1 MATQYS
7 NKPIVTN
14 GLVYALDFGNQKS
27 YVSGSTSAFNLV
39 YSTTTSSL
47 NSYNSGQKGVVIGN
61 LYQFTMLDGH
71 PYISSSYF
79 LTQALTFLDTA
90 SEYTVTAIVEPKAG
104 NYSGEP
110 RYLAS
115 NLTAAGRTWGITYGT
130 SGFTQYGI
138 NDGNASIYSRQYPV
152 GTSRQHV
159 TYRYKS
165 GSFDFFVN
173 GVPVSA
179 SAINP
184 STFFRYQYGGGLT
197 IGSPLDYLS
206 PTPQGYAFSGSL
218 GLFYIYNRALS
229 SNEIYSNYLIAAQ
242 RYGLPT
248 PAKPYSLDE
257 NAYLFLQSAGI
268 TDPIITSSINTFVLG
283 LKSAS
288 LWDKMIAI
296 YPFVGTGSVG
306 VNLTGSHR
314 WNLKEPSLVTYPLSF
329 TGSWNGSVS
338 GSTPSGSGTNITA
351 GGITPSTYYPNYSS
365 SNAHISIL
373 SYDTPTSSS
382 MLAGT
387 GMTREVAVSTLAGDY
402 GTPAA
407 AYSVRKVRTAYSG
420 ALMDVRRSIDNVTQ
434 SIGYVSNGDLDTG
447 SLLNFANAVGENS
460 PGSYSGL
467 AAAYSLRRV
476 SASYSGNAIDV
487 RRSDNVTSSIGFD
500 ASGNLNTG
508 SLLSFAYIENRFLY
522 SNAFNSSSY
531 WGLANSSIT
540 PNSILGP
547 DSTTSASLYT
557 VSAGGAG
564 ESFIRAEVT
573 NLQINGVYT
582 AAIYAKKG
590 DLQYFRLRT
599 LYADGG
605 NGDCFFDLN
614 TGLTASKASGQT
626 TAMVDVGNGWYRC
639 SVSTQKTYTFNYFDI
654 GFSNGQSK
662 YPTVSGTGYIANAQ
676 ISSGSTTLPYLE
688 TTTNSGSTYLTTYVT
703 QWYDQSGNNRHATQ
717 TATGSQ
723 PLIVSSGSLVTQNNR
738 PSLYFRQTDLITM
751 AGLHDQTNLDQYF
764 VISSSDSVV
773 AYPFGNGTTRF
784 GPVGVPADG
793 NAFIYANYGSPSV
806 YTNGALFTG
815 STRGDVWNAI
825 SGKKV
830 VVHQSASTSGWASYN
845 LGSTGSIG
853 LVYTSYVQ
861 ELIAYTSSVSA
872 SRTFL
877 ENNINNYYSI
887 YTSSNA
893 GYVARWY
900 DQSGNNRH
908 ATQTTTARQPLIVSS
923 GSVYIKNTKPALGMG
938 RRQLNATFP
947 YNNSNTTIY
956 NVFTYETGSNY
967 FILSNNSISI
977 PGGVISWASTNA
989 YGAYRDGGFTGN
1001 YLTTGQYLGVN
1012 LYRTSLFESY
1022 ANGSTA
1028 YTSSAG
1034 NITGSINI
1042 SNIVIGDYPDYVT
1055 DESTLQE
1062 LILYPNDQSVNRGA
1076 TSYGI
1081 NNYYNIYPQTSSFT
1095 TSSFAIYATSGSVSA
1110 SLNNDLVSGISSTG
1124 PLGFITVSRTGS
1136 NSLTI
1141 ARNGVTSSFAVPAS
1155 GALSTGIFLGAINNN
1170 GLALA
1175 NSPLGISFA
1184 SVGTGLTAND
1194 LYNLNRLTYNLQ
1206 SNLGRPDPNAVSF
1219 LTAANITDVTQS
1231 LAINTLVSDLKSY
1244 GIWDKMKVL
1253 YPFVGQPN
1261 VSSSFEFNLKN
1272 PNTFRGVFNGGWT
1285 FASTGIR
1292 GNGSTGYMSTGFIPS
1307 DNYSV
1312 LDSHVSFYTTTNAAG
1327 GFDMGGDDYPKQ
1339 FSFSAKFTN
1348 NLAYV
1353 RFGNNQTTTAIT
1365 DSNGYFVITQN
1376 SSLGLRGFRN
1386 RSSYIT
1392 GTYYSDISTRTVN
1405 IGCTDEGGTR
1415 KYFSNREYTFA
1426 SIGDGLTDTEA
1437 ANLYTAVQRFQTTLG
1452 RQV

>member
-27 YVSGSTSAFNLV
+27 YVSGSNSAFNLV

-61 LYQFTMLDGH
+61 SYQFTMLDGH

-90 SEYTVTAIVEPKAG
+90 SEYTVTAVVEPKAG

-110 RYLAS
+110 RYLAA

-138 NDGNASIYSRQYPV
+138 NNGSVSIYSRQYPV

-206 PTPQGYAFSGSL
+206 PTPNGYAFSGSL
-218 GLFYIYNRALS
+218 GLFYVYNRALS

-306 VNLTGSHR
+306 VNLTGSQR

-420 ALMDVRRSIDNVTQ
+420 ALMDVRRDYDNTTGSV
-434 SIGYVSNGDLDTG
+434 GYVSNGDLDTG
-447 SLLNFANAVGENS
+447 SLLDWVL
-460 PGSYSGL
+460 PGRSTLPGTYSGL

-476 SASYSGNAIDV
+476 SGSYTGSAIDV
-487 RRSDNVTSSIGFD
+487 RRIWDNTTSSIGFD
-500 ASGNLNTG
+500 ANGNLDTG
-508 SLLSFAYIENRFLY
+508 SLLNFTTSGSNVSTYSNDFTQGVWTKYFLQITSSAIIGPYGLGSGSFVNETSVNNYHSFDGTFSGISTSATHSISLFVKKQERRYVGLGFAYD
-522 SNAFNSSSY
+522 ATK
-531 WGLANSSIT
+531 GIT
-540 PNSILGP
+540 TVFDL
-547 DSTTSASLYT
+547 DTTS
-557 VSAGGAG
+557 
-564 ESFIRAEVT
+564 
-573 NLQINGVYT
+573 
-582 AAIYAKKG
+582 
-590 DLQYFRLRT
+590 
-599 LYADGG
+599 
-605 NGDCFFDLN
+605 
-614 TGLTASKASGQT
+614 
-626 TAMVDVGNGWYRC
+626 
-639 SVSTQKTYTFNYFDI
+639 SVSSGSIGPGYSVVSSTINYVTDGWFRISLTGTSQQDALYPR
-654 GFSNGQSK
+654 FFLATSSAQVNTP
-662 YPTVSGTGYIANAQ
+662 YPTYLGESGTGSYVYGFQ
-676 ISSGSTTLPYLE
+676 YTTGSTVQPYIE
-688 TTTNSGSTYLTTYVT
+688 TTGTARYNVGNTSSFGYVT
-703 QWYDQSGNNRHATQ
+703 KWYDQSGNNRHATQ

-723 PLIVSSGSLVTQNNR
+723 PLIVSSGSLVTQSGKPAIQFDGTNHALSG
-738 PSLYFRQTDLITM
+738 SLTTSGPY
-751 AGLHDQTNLDQYF
+751 TNYAVCYLNTVTGFKGIFTTSQMMLLANI
-764 VISSSDSVV
+764 V
-773 AYPFGNGTTRF
+773 GGTNWGT
-784 GPVGVPADG
+784 
-793 NAFIYANYGSPSV
+793 YGSPAEHTASSSIQQTHSMV
-806 YTNGALFTG
+806 MMVSPAGTSGTFYRNG
-815 STRGDVWNAI
+815 STDGTYPNSETQQPNGYIGGIPSQRFN
-825 SGKKV
+825 GKIQEIV
-830 VVHQSASTSGWASYN
+830 FWSSDQSSN
-845 LGSTGSIG
+845 
-853 LVYTSYVQ
+853 
-861 ELIAYTSSVSA
+861 
-872 SRTFL
+872 RTFL

-908 ATQTTTARQPLIVSS
+908 ATQVSESRQPQIVLSGSVVSS
-923 GSVYIKNTKPALGMG
+923 GTRPSLYWKTTGLDNLEFSRISNIQTVFHTS
-938 RRQLNATFP
+938 QL
-947 YNNSNTTIY
+947 
-956 NVFTYETGSNY
+956 VETGSDQSFLLGDTVNLDY
-967 FILSNNSISI
+967 HAGSGDPQKWLRDISPAIYNGSNFINGTSYNFLTTNRDLNRNLLTLIHTSAIGISNQISI
-977 PGGVISWASTNA
+977 DRSSTNPRSWRG
-989 YGAYRDGGFTGN
+989 YIQEIT
-1001 YLTTGQYLGVN
+1001 
-1012 LYRTSLFESY
+1012 LY
-1022 ANGSTA
+1022 
-1028 YTSSAG
+1028 
-1034 NITGSINI
+1034 TGSQA
-1042 SNIVIGDYPDYVT
+1042 SNRQAV
-1055 DESTLQE
+1055 E
-1062 LILYPNDQSVNRGA
+1062 
-1076 TSYGI
+1076 YGI

-1141 ARNGVTSSFAVPAS
+1141 ARNGVTSP
-1155 GALSTGIFLGAINNN
+1155 
-1170 GLALA
+1170 
-1175 NSPLGISFA
+1175 
-1184 SVGTGLTAND
+1184 
-1194 LYNLNRLTYNLQ
+1194 RLPY
-1206 SNLGRPDPNAVSF
+1206 RPP
-1219 LTAANITDVTQS
+1219 
-1231 LAINTLVSDLKSY
+1231 
-1244 GIWDKMKVL
+1244 VL
-1253 YPFVGQPN
+1253 YQQ
-1261 VSSSFEFNLKN
+1261 EFI
-1272 PNTFRGVFNGGWT
+1272 W
-1285 FASTGIR
+1285 
-1292 GNGSTGYMSTGFIPS
+1292 
-1307 DNYSV
+1307 
-1312 LDSHVSFYTTTNAAG
+1312 
-1327 GFDMGGDDYPKQ
+1327 
-1339 FSFSAKFTN
+1339 
-1348 NLAYV
+1348 
-1353 RFGNNQTTTAIT
+1353 
-1365 DSNGYFVITQN
+1365 
-1376 SSLGLRGFRN
+1376 
-1386 RSSYIT
+1386 
-1392 GTYYSDISTRTVN
+1392 
-1405 IGCTDEGGTR
+1405 
-1415 KYFSNREYTFA
+1415 
-1426 SIGDGLTDTEA
+1426 
-1437 ANLYTAVQRFQTTLG
+1437 VQ
-1452 RQV
+1452 